1 MNIEMTNIQK
11 SFGTNRVLA
20 GVDFDL
26 REGEVHA
33 LMGENG
39 AGKSTLMNILTGLHS
54 RDEGKIVIDG
64 KETYFANPKEAEER
78 GVAFI
83 HQELNIWPEMT
94 VLDNL
99 FIGKEMTSGL
109 GFLNMKQMKALAK
122 EQFSKLAVT
131 IPLSQEAGECSVGQ
145 QQMIEIAKALM
156 TKAKVIIMDEPTAA
170 LTEREIEK
178 LFDVIRSLKK
188 QGVSVVYI
196 SHRMEEIFTIC
207 DRITVMRDGKSVDT
221 KSIPDT
227 NFDEVVKKM
236 VGRELTER
244 YPARHPSPGK
254 PVLEVKNISSK
265 GRFENVSFTVRA
277 GEIVGVSG
285 LMGAGRTEMMRAI
298 FGLDPLD
305 SGEIWVRGK
314 KVSIKKPDDAVK
326 HGIGFITEDRKDE
339 GLVLDFSVRE
349 NMALPN
355 LFSFSSKGFISG
367 KKEQDFV
374 DTLTKRLQIKT
385 HTSET
390 LARNLSGGNQQ
401 KVVIAKWIGIGPS
414 LLILDEPTRG
424 VDVGAKRE
432 IYQLMNE
439 LTERGVA
446 ILMVSSELPEVLGM
460 SDRILVVHE
469 GRISGELDREQATQ
483 EHIMTLATGGQ

>member
-1 MNIEMTNIQK
+1 MNIEMTNIHK

-54 RDEGKIVIDG
+54 RDEGKILIDG
-64 KETYFANPKEAEER
+64 QETYFANPKEAEER

-122 EQFSKLAVT
+122 EQFGKLAVT
-131 IPLSQEAGECSVGQ
+131 IPLTQEAGECSVGQ

-178 LFDVIRSLKK
+178 LFGVIRSLKK
-188 QGVSVVYI
+188 QGVSIVYI

-221 KSIPDT
+221 KPIPET

-244 YPARHPSPGK
+244 YPARHPSPGE
-254 PVLEVKNISSK
+254 PVLEVKNITGK
-265 GRFENVSFTVRA
+265 GRFENVSFSVRA

-314 KVSIKKPDDAVK
+314 KV
-326 HGIGFITEDRKDE
+326 
-339 GLVLDFSVRE
+339 
-349 NMALPN
+349 
-355 LFSFSSKGFISG
+355 
-367 KKEQDFV
+367 
-374 DTLTKRLQIKT
+374 QI
-385 HTSET
+385 
-390 LARNLSGGNQQ
+390 
-401 KVVIAKWIGIGPS
+401 
-414 LLILDEPTRG
+414 
-424 VDVGAKRE
+424 
-432 IYQLMNE
+432 
-439 LTERGVA
+439 
-446 ILMVSSELPEVLGM
+446 
-460 SDRILVVHE
+460 
-469 GRISGELDREQATQ
+469 
-483 EHIMTLATGGQ
+483 